1 MPVSAI
7 DFDSSL
13 EVRKT
18 AALSNLQGIR
28 DHIAKKCIETLDT
41 HETLVAS
48 ILSIKECGLDGLPHP
63 LPKLLSQ
70 GRIISVKRFN
80 TLSEEDQVRVIL
92 HTIERDKLYQ
102 RPANAL
108 KMAGL
113 SMFYPL
119 SHARTTRVIF
129 GTSLSDFYLP
139 RLAVIACILLIGIET
154 GWNSEVILS
163 MNAEDVIPNE
173 TGYHLVGIKGRTHRR
188 QWTEI
193 PVDPDSDLEADAT
206 DRDVRMPR
214 TIRAIKLL
222 LAHQRR
228 IELFADKTDV
238 PLCATLD
245 LKLRKRESLQ
255 FHLPMFSVALH
266 EFCDFHNLPR
276 FSFRK
281 LRGLAA
287 HANYLSP
294 EGSIYTVNAFLN
306 HADLGTT
313 SIYLNSTILKSLQAA
328 NILRYMKKLAASILF
343 TCGREDIIEKK
354 KIDRK
359 HIDTTLLFPASPME
373 PEAVRSR
380 IDQWLD
386 SSGDL
391 QLVIGEEEVQHCA
404 IQYHYYKNHFT
415 ELANA
420 NVERFVYRHLPRIVA
435 TIAMRR
441 IIEAS
446 RHKAIL
452 TEFEEKLDATSL

>member
-1 MPVSAI
+1 
-7 DFDSSL
+7 
-13 EVRKT
+13 
-18 AALSNLQGIR
+18 
-28 DHIAKKCIETLDT
+28 
-41 HETLVAS
+41 
-48 ILSIKECGLDGLPHP
+48 
-63 LPKLLSQ
+63 
-70 GRIISVKRFN
+70 
-80 TLSEEDQVRVIL
+80 
-92 HTIERDKLYQ
+92 
-102 RPANAL
+102 
-108 KMAGL
+108 
-113 SMFYPL
+113 
-119 SHARTTRVIF
+119 
-129 GTSLSDFYLP
+129 
-139 RLAVIACILLIGIET
+139 
-154 GWNSEVILS
+154 
-163 MNAEDVIPNE
+163 
-173 TGYHLVGIKGRTHRR
+173 
-188 QWTEI
+188 
-193 PVDPDSDLEADAT
+193 
-206 DRDVRMPR
+206 
-214 TIRAIKLL
+214 
-222 LAHQRR
+222 
-228 IELFADKTDV
+228 
-238 PLCATLD
+238 
-245 LKLRKRESLQ
+245 LRKRESLQ